1 MSFEIKG
8 QYKGLNVYLLS
19 KKEFLMLEE
28 DERAATDCMWLIR
41 EDNNLIYNGKIIGK
55 VTGTNVHE
63 VPQIS
68 YRIMYGKDIRA
79 EKKTVS
85 PQVETVTERP
95 TLDALC
101 RQGSEALKALC
112 KEAENSYLDYA
123 NDGAELLE
131 ELYQEGLKLIQKKG

>member
-19 KKEFLMLEE
+19 KKEFLKLEE
-28 DERAATDCMWLIR
+28 DERATVDCMWLIR
-41 EDNNLIYNGKIIGK
+41 EDNNLIYDGKIIGK

-79 EKKTVS
+79 EKKS
-85 PQVETVTERP
+85 VESKGETLTERP

-101 RQGSEALKALC
+101 KQGSDALKALC
-112 KEAENSYLDYA
+112 REAEDNYLDYA
-123 NDGAELLE
+123 NDGAEMLE
-131 ELYQEGLKLIQKKG
+131 ELYQEGLRLIQKKG